1 MVSHFIA
8 GLLTYSSFL
17 LETQTCFNLSAA
29 DEIND
34 NTFER
39 FVVVF
44 FGSHVVF
51 LIQLLMW

>member
-39 FVVVF
+39 FVAVFFWSDVVF
-44 FGSHVVF
+44 F
-51 LIQLLMW
+51 IQLLMW